1 MVARGGGAVK
11 VYVVRNLWQ
20 LQAKVYFRVLI
31 ARRLRCG
38 PRRRVGDWGYGNV
51 EVGLIFICICAV
63 GSICYRRYLAAEMS
77 LRSKCIVTVHG
88 DIYNSYCFAVNL
100 NFDISPRLIFCRV
113 SCDFKRGN
121 LAVAAVVEEQV
132 IVFRSVYVGVGADLQ
147 LPMFRDNTG
156 VIFRFTCVCRT
167 CDINCYLLLIACVVC
182 LAGVVL
188 GLYGIS
194 QCQRLSVF

>member
-1 MVARGGGAVK
+1 MQICIQIARVVDDGDHYFAVGRGKGAAAVIDRRAVRYAERDISEPLGMVARGGSVK
-11 VYVVRNLWQ
+11 VYVVRNLRQ
-20 LQAKVYFRVLI
+20 LQAKVYFRVLV
-31 ARRLRCG
+31 ARRLRMLV
-38 PRRRVGDWGYGNV
+38 PRRFVGHRGYGNV

-132 IVFRSVYVGVGADLQ
+132 IVFRSVYV
-147 LPMFRDNTG
+147 
-156 VIFRFTCVCRT
+156 
-167 CDINCYLLLIACVVC
+167 
-182 LAGVVL
+182 
-188 GLYGIS
+188 
-194 QCQRLSVF
+194 